1 LRYVKGSG
9 NIFHVYL
16 FEILCHLLGA
26 MEMKVVAMK
35 IVAMGNVAIKYVVM
49 INVAIEN
56 VAMKKNLCLLLGL
69 KKFQKNE
76 MKT

>member
-1 LRYVKGSG
+1 
-9 NIFHVYL
+9 
-16 FEILCHLLGA
+16 

-56 VAMKKNLCLLLGL
+56 VAMKKNCVVSTSGD
-69 KKFQKNE
+69 KKFQKDE